1 MTDSVEAFGEKF
13 REMENVH
20 LRFLWR
26 SMEFWATTDWSD
38 DQELELGLMANP
50 NLNPAFLIRNG
61 FFCDLLWRRFA
72 RSSVGDAGD
81 QPVPLCRYQSL
92 TLSDPWMLETV
103 SADLG
108 AVPDSHGWR
117 FAEKSLLINL
127 ECQVL
132 MTVEI
137 DGGGRMLAMTM
148 PF

>member
-1 MTDSVEAFGEKF
+1 
-13 REMENVH
+13 MENVH

-26 SMEFWATTDWSD
+26 SMEFLATTDWSD
-38 DQELELGLMANP
+38 DQELELGLMAN
-50 NLNPAFLIRNG
+50 LNSVFLIRTG

-72 RSSVGDAGD
+72 RPSVGDAGD

-92 TLSDPWMLETV
+92 ALSGPWMLETV

-108 AVPDSHGWR
+108 AVPGSYGWR
-117 FAEKSLLINL
+117 FAEKWRLINL

-132 MTVEI
+132 MKVEI
-137 DGGGRMLAMTM
+137 DRGGRMLAMTM